1 MKEIVII
8 SGKGGTGKT
17 VVAASIAAL
26 AQNKVMGDC
35 DVDAS
40 NLYLLLHPEIKE
52 RHDFYAGLIPVLD
65 INKCTNCG
73 LCQEACRYAAIS
85 TINNQTTIDLISCEG
100 CGLCAQICP
109 VEAIEMQKNRCG
121 EWFISETRYGPLV
134 HARLGIAEE
143 NSGILV
149 TLVRQNALEVAK
161 KNNLD
166 LIVIDGPPGIGCPLV
181 ASLTGTNLALVV
193 TEPTVAGIHDLERVV
208 KVTQHFGVKAVIV
221 INKFDLN
228 LENSAQILK
237 WAQDNKIEI
246 IGRIP
251 FDNIVTKALVKGLP
265 VVEYSDNRVTE
276 EIKNIWQKLES
287 IININ

>member
-121 EWFISETRYGPLV
+121 EWFVSETHYGPLV